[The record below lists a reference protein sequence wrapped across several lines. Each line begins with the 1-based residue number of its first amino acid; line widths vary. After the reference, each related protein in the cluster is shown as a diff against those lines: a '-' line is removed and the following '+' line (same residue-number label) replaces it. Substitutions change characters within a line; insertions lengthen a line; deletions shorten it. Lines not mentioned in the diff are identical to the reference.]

1 MQNLLTNIQFENPLA
16 LWLLPVSLLF
26 LSLGI
31 YSFTRQLQSWSSLY
45 ESQGQQH
52 YRHPLAPLLSK
63 IHETSETK
71 ASHGFIKKWLAYAVL
86 LGLLHLSLAQP
97 YRLGEKLPE
106 PPQYRDIIFLVDTS
120 VSMILRDY
128 LVQSQR
134 TDRMSMVKSVLQ
146 HFIKG
151 LSGSRLGLV
160 IFSEQAYTLVP
171 LTTDHELL
179 KYQLQRLQAASLTG
193 RRTDPGK
200 ALLYTLNTLTPRLQ
214 AGEKPVLVM
223 LTDASRP
230 VRNIDPRI
238 AAALIRQKGLRLHT
252 IAIGAGSEAAKEETA
267 SSLIYQPAN
276 FTLLEEIA
284 TAGGGEFF
292 SADSQ
297 SSLNQVLQ
305 NIQATEKQHIKL
317 KPVFIKITLY
327 YWPLCIALIW
337 ILLWQTLPLLRVRT

>member
-1 MQNLLTNIQFENPLA
+1 MQNLLANIQFTHPVA
-16 LWLLPVSLLF
+16 LWLLPVSLLL
-26 LSLGI
+26 LSLGL
-31 YSFTRQLQSWSSLY
+31 YYFSRHLKTWSSLY
-45 ESQGQQH
+45 ASQGQRH
-52 YRHPLAPLLSK
+52 YRHPLASLLSRM
-63 IHETSETK
+63 HETSVAKT
-71 ASHGFIKKWLAYAVL
+71 SSGFLNKWLAYAFL
-86 LGLLHLSLAQP
+86 LSLLHLSLAQP
-97 YRLGEKLPE
+97 YRLGEQLPE

-128 LVQSQR
+128 LVQGKR

-179 KYQLQRLQAASLTG
+179 KHQLQRLQAASLTG

-200 ALLYTLNTLTPRLQ
+200 ALLYTLNMLNPRLQ

-230 VRNIDPRI
+230 VRDIDPRT
-238 AAALIRQKGLRLHT
+238 AAALIRQKGLHLHT

-276 FTLLEEIA
+276 YKLLEEMA
-284 TAGGGEFF
+284 VAGGGEFF
-292 SADSQ
+292 WADSQ
-297 SSLNQVLQ
+297 NSLNQVLQ
-305 NIQATEKQHIKL
+305 KIQATEKHHIEL
-317 KPVFIKITLY
+317 EPVFIKITLY
-327 YWPLCIALIW
+327 HWPLGIALLW
-337 ILLWQTLPLLRVRT
+337 IVLWQILPLFRLRT